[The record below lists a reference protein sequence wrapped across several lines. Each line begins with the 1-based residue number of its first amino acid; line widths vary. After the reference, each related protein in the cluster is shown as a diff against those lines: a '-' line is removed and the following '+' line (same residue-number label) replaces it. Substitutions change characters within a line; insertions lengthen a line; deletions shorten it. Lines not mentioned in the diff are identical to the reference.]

1 MSPREMPRR
10 RQCEKDGMKPK
21 NLGQEQGTIWDMSTL
36 PFLGSATISLRSV
49 RLVLFLI
56 CLLVQ
61 AATLFADGP
70 DVKGSSEKS
79 REVTVGSPAGNSSK
93 DRDLLVDCSKGGS
106 HLPDQALCSDVQI
119 RAAAVQVPEPSS
131 LFLVGCGL
139 LLMAALLHRRFIRT
153 KSPDSASR

>member
-1 MSPREMPRR
+1 
-10 RQCEKDGMKPK
+10 MKPK

-36 PFLGSATISLRSV
+36 PFWGSATISLRSV
-49 RLVLFLI
+49 RLVLLLLI

-61 AATLFADGP
+61 AATLFAEGP
-70 DVKGSSEKS
+70 DVRGSSRKS
-79 REVTVGSPAGNSSK
+79 REVAVASPVGNSSK

>member
-1 MSPREMPRR
+1 
-10 RQCEKDGMKPK
+10 MKPR
-21 NLGQEQGTIWDMSTL
+21 NLGQEKGTIGDMSTL
-36 PFLGSATISLRSV
+36 PFLGSATISSLRSV